1 MNVAKWLLLALL
13 ALPLM
18 ELAVFIAVAASIGFV
33 WTLSLVLAGSLAGAL
48 ILRHAG
54 GSHIARIRVALGDG
68 GMTAVQADSSGFL
81 ILLAGILLLIPGF
94 ITDIAGLLLLMVSV
108 GLVAAQAQQPAAAR
122 AKVVLQMSDGDAAK
136 WNLALN
142 NAKNLQTDLGAANV
156 DIEVVAYGPGIGM
169 LKADSV
175 VGNRVDEALS
185 AGVKVLA
192 CENTM
197 RGQKLGKSDMLK
209 GIDYVP
215 AGVVEIMQRQQQ
227 GWAYIRP

>member
-1 MNVAKWLLLALL
+1 MKTGTRPGRMLAAMLG
-13 ALPLM
+13 A
-18 ELAVFIAVAASIGFV
+18 
-33 WTLSLVLAGSLAGAL
+33 LVLAASLE
-48 ILRHAG
+48 
-54 GSHIARIRVALGDG
+54 IAPAH
-68 GMTAVQADSSGFL
+68 
-81 ILLAGILLLIPGF
+81 
-94 ITDIAGLLLLMVSV
+94 
-108 GLVAAQAQQPAAAR
+108 AQQAAPLR
-122 AKVVLQMSDGDAAK
+122 SKVVMQMSDGEAAK

-156 DIEVVAYGPGIGM
+156 DIEIVAYGPGIGM

-175 VGNRVDEALS
+175 VGTRVDEAMAS
-185 AGVKVLA
+185 GVKVVA

-197 RGQKLGKSDMLK
+197 RGQKLGKQDMWR